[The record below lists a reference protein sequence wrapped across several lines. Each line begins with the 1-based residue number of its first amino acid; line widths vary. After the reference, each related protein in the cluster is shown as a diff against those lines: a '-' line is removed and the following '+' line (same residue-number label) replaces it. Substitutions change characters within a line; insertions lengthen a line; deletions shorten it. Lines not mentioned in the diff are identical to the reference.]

1 VRGRDPLSAPQ
12 GRRGA
17 PQGRRG
23 APQGGRGAPNDL
35 LALRDPL
42 ATLAAAAGRAILE
55 VYGGSFGVRY
65 KEDATPV
72 TEADVRSQ
80 AVLETGLAELTPGV
94 PLLAEEGASPP
105 YEERRVWKRWWCV
118 DPLDG
123 TRDFVARSGEFSVN
137 VGLVEAGRPVLG
149 LIHAPVD
156 DVSYFGAPGRGA
168 WRRAGT
174 GPWRPVQVAA
184 PEGRRLRVFV
194 SRQHA
199 GPRTLAWLE
208 GLAADWDV
216 EVLRRGSAL
225 KICLVADGSAH
236 LYPRL
241 GPTSEWDTAA
251 AEAILVGAGGALR
264 RAGDSEPLAYN
275 KRDLRN
281 PDFYAAWGPEAPHP

>member
-1 VRGRDPLSAPQ
+1 
-12 GRRGA
+12 
-17 PQGRRG
+17 
-23 APQGGRGAPNDL
+23 
-35 LALRDPL
+35 LALRDLL
-42 ATLAAAAGRAILE
+42 ANLAATAGRAILE
-55 VYGGSFGVRY
+55 VYGGRFGVRF
-65 KEDATPV
+65 KEDASPV
-72 TEADVRSQ
+72 TEADLRSQ
-80 AVLETGLAELTPGV
+80 AILEAGLSELTPGV
-94 PLLAEEGASPP
+94 PLLAEEGAATP
-105 YEERRVWKRWWCV
+105 YGERRAWERWWCV

-137 VGLVEAGRPVLG
+137 VGLVQAGRPVLG
-149 LIHAPVD
+149 LIHAPID
-156 DVSYFGAPGRGA
+156 DVSYFGVPGSGA
-168 WRRAGT
+168 WRRTGA
-174 GPWRPVQVAA
+174 GPWRPVRVAA

-208 GLAADWDV
+208 ELAAAWDV

-251 AEAILVGAGGALR
+251 AEAILVAAGGVLR
-264 RAGDSEPLAYN
+264 RASDGQPLAYN
-275 KRDLRN
+275 KRDPRN